1 MKRKIIAGNWKMY
14 KTLKEGLMF
23 LDAFIPR
30 CHREMME
37 KCSLIL
43 APNFTLLASMA
54 ARCREAGIA
63 LAAQNCHPAGEGAY
77 TGETSLS
84 MLAGAGAS
92 HVLVGHSER
101 RALFGEQDDFL
112 NQKIKAV
119 LAAGLVPVFCVG
131 ETLEQREAGAAESVV
146 EKQLRQGLDGVVP
159 NGRLMIAYE
168 PVWAI
173 GTGKTAT
180 VADAGSMHQ
189 FIRQCLLSLAADGG
203 GRGGD
208 VPILYGGSV
217 KPANAPELLAVNEIN
232 GVLVGGASLNPE
244 DFARIAESV

>member
-14 KTLKEGLMF
+14 KTMTDGLAF
-23 LDAFIPR
+23 LDAFVPR

-63 LAAQNCHPAGEGAY
+63 LAAQNCHPGGEGAY
-77 TGETSLS
+77 TGETSLA
-84 MLAGAGAS
+84 MLVDVGVS

-101 RALFGEQDDFL
+101 RALFGEQDNFL
-112 NQKIKAV
+112 NQKVKAV
-119 LAAGLVPVFCVG
+119 LAAGLVPILCVG
-131 ETLEQREAGAAESVV
+131 ETLAQREADAAGTVV
-146 EKQLRQGLDGVVP
+146 EKQLRQGLDEVVP
-159 NGRLMIAYE
+159 DGRLMIAYE

-180 VADAGSMHQ
+180 VDDARSMHQ
-189 FIRQCLLSLAADGG
+189 FIRQCLRSLAVDGKG
-203 GRGGD
+203 ED

-217 KPANAPELLAVNEIN
+217 KPANAPGLLAEDEIN

>member
-14 KTLKEGLMF
+14 KTLKEGIMF

-63 LAAQNCHPAGEGAY
+63 LAAQNCHPGGEGAY

-84 MLAGAGAS
+84 MLADVGAS
-92 HVLVGHSER
+92 HVLIGHSER

-112 NQKIKAV
+112 NQKIKAA
-119 LAAGLVPVFCVG
+119 LAAGLVPVLCVG
-131 ETLEQREAGAAESVV
+131 ETLEQREDGIARSVV
-146 EKQLRQGLDGVVP
+146 EKQLRQGLDGIASNVQ
-159 NGRLMIAYE
+159 LMIAYE

-180 VADAGSMHQ
+180 VADAESMHQ
-189 FIRQCLLSLAADGG
+189 FIRRCLLSLV
-203 GRGGD
+203 GGD
-208 VPILYGGSV
+208 KGEDIPILYGGSV
-217 KPANAPELLAVNEIN
+217 KPANAPDLLAVGDIN

>member
-14 KTLKEGLMF
+14 KTLKEGIMF

-63 LAAQNCHPAGEGAY
+63 LAAQNCHPGGEGAY

-84 MLAGAGAS
+84 MLADVGAS
-92 HVLVGHSER
+92 HVLIGHSER

-119 LAAGLVPVFCVG
+119 LAAGLVPVLCVG
-131 ETLEQREAGAAESVV
+131 ETLEQREDGIARSVV
-146 EKQLRQGLDGVVP
+146 EKQLRQGLDGIASNVQ
-159 NGRLMIAYE
+159 LMIAYE

-180 VADAGSMHQ
+180 VADAESMHQ
-189 FIRQCLLSLAADGG
+189 FIRRCLLSLV
-203 GRGGD
+203 GGD
-208 VPILYGGSV
+208 KGGDIPILYGGSV
-217 KPANAPELLAVNEIN
+217 KPANAPDLLAVGDIN